1 MVEHGHRHTETFRP
15 LLGPTAW
22 IVHHQPLNPCVEI
35 PRLNGLSQGF
45 EIAAVSGCHHP
56 QLQRGLVS
64 LFVLARVSQSGVRFM
79 SHLSILPTVFTDL
92 ERLIQALGDEGFTVE
107 RTTELHGFADDSHA
121 VDVLASQGLAM
132 PLGWT
137 QREDG
142 TIVMHGDIQRISRQ
156 PGLEQRLQRVTRRYA
171 LLHAMDQVRLG
182 ELGSVDLI
190 LQTH

>member
-1 MVEHGHRHTETFRP
+1 
-15 LLGPTAW
+15 
-22 IVHHQPLNPCVEI
+22 
-35 PRLNGLSQGF
+35 
-45 EIAAVSGCHHP
+45 
-56 QLQRGLVS
+56 
-64 LFVLARVSQSGVRFM
+64 M

-92 ERLIQALGDEGFTVE
+92 ERLVQALSHEGFRVE
-107 RTTELHGFADDSHA
+107 RRTQLRGFADDTHA
-121 VDVLASQGLAM
+121 VDVLATHGSVM

-156 PGLEQRLQRVTRRYA
+156 PGLGQRLQRVTRRYA

-182 ELGSVDLI
+182 AMGSADLI

>member
-1 MVEHGHRHTETFRP
+1 
-15 LLGPTAW
+15 
-22 IVHHQPLNPCVEI
+22 
-35 PRLNGLSQGF
+35 
-45 EIAAVSGCHHP
+45 
-56 QLQRGLVS
+56 
-64 LFVLARVSQSGVRFM
+64 M

-107 RTTELHGFADDSHA
+107 RATELHGFADDSHA

-132 PLGWT
+132 PLGWN

-190 LQTH
+190 LQTY